1 MASPPPP
8 PPPPAAV
15 GASTSDYAASRDDVA
30 STGEDN
36 DGQADSLWSSMFS
49 FSSDSVRLG
58 RFAGSSTKKIRSW
71 TPDPEKK
78 SAFTPLRIDPSL
90 DYTYDSLLNKSGEK
104 KKAFEKA
111 ELVSSQSF
119 AMASAGAAASV
130 NARWMTEAC
139 KKRIIELREVDE
151 ESEDADFLSDMVGTL
166 EDGII
171 SPLLDQ
177 REILADVASHSIV
190 DQRAALEDAAPA
202 AIKRIVHSMP
212 PGDGYLFGNKDA
224 DRLERAINQHAIFD
238 ARKPVAR
245 SEASSSSS
253 SYASKKPYNRYP
265 RHSLYDKSKKGK
277 AGSRSSRGGKGGKA
291 GQKKD

>member
-1 MASPPPP
+1 MAS
-8 PPPPAAV
+8 
-15 GASTSDYAASRDDVA
+15 TE
-30 STGEDN
+30 EDN

-71 TPDPEKK
+71 TPDSGKK
-78 SAFTPLRIDPSL
+78 SAFTPLRVVPSL
-90 DYTYDSLLNKSGEK
+90 DYPYDSLLKSGEK

-111 ELVSSQSF
+111 ELVAPLSF

-166 EDGII
+166 EDGIL
-171 SPLLDQ
+171 SPFLDQ

-245 SEASSSSS
+245 AEASSSSS
-253 SYASKKPYNRYP
+253 YASSKKPYNRYP
-265 RHSLYDKSKKGK
+265 RHSLYDKSKRGK